1 MKIRIKIKKKLEEIS
16 AMSGGGGGDVQGSAG
31 SAAKPAKHPDDLPD
45 GGLVEMFSTQGIQ
58 GGITISL
65 SAGDAHHWG
74 HVQRSKAQGLRNVME
89 EDTEELEEE
98 AVDEKLQ
105 EIQQFRK
112 KMLRNL
118 RK

>member
-16 AMSGGGGGDVQGSAG
+16 SMGGGAGGTGDVAIG
-31 SAAKPAKHPDDLPD
+31 PAKHPDDLPNN
-45 GGLVEMFSTQGIQ
+45 GLVEMFSTQGIQ
-58 GGITISL
+58 GGIVISL
-65 SAGDAHHWG
+65 SSGEAHHWG

-89 EDTEELEEE
+89 EDTEELKEE
-98 AVDEKLQ
+98 AIDEKLQ

>member
-16 AMSGGGGGDVQGSAG
+16 AMGGGAVQGSVG
-31 SAAKPAKHPDDLPD
+31 SAAKPAKHPDDLLD
-45 GGLVEMFSTQGIQ
+45 GELVEMFSTQGIQ

-65 SAGDAHHWG
+65 SAGEAHHWG

-89 EDTEELEEE
+89 EDMEELEEE

>member
-1 MKIRIKIKKKLEEIS
+1 MKIKIKIKKKLEEIS
-16 AMSGGGGGDVQGSAG
+16 ALGGAGGGVAG
-31 SAAKPAKHPDDLPD
+31 FAGAAASPPKHPDDLPNVE
-45 GGLVEMFSTQGIQ
+45 LVEMFSTQGIQ

-65 SAGDAHHWG
+65 SSGEAHHWG
-74 HVQRSKAQGLRNVME
+74 HVQRSKAQGLRNVMKE
-89 EDTEELEEE
+89 ETEEVKEE
-98 AVDEKLQ
+98 AIDEKLQ

>member
-16 AMSGGGGGDVQGSAG
+16 AMGGAGGGDVAG
-31 SAAKPAKHPDDLPD
+31 FAGAAASPPKHPDDLPNVE
-45 GGLVEMFSTQGIQ
+45 LVERFSTQGIQ

-65 SAGDAHHWG
+65 SSGEAHHWG

-89 EDTEELEEE
+89 EETEEVKEE
-98 AVDEKLQ
+98 AIDEKLQ

>member
-16 AMSGGGGGDVQGSAG
+16 AMSGGGGAGAGDVAIG
-31 SAAKPAKHPDDLPD
+31 PAKHPDDLPNN
-45 GGLVEMFSTQGIQ
+45 GLVEMFSTQGIQ

-65 SAGDAHHWG
+65 SAGEAHHWG

-89 EDTEELEEE
+89 EEAEEIEEE
-98 AVDEKLQ
+98 AIDEKLQ

>member
-16 AMSGGGGGDVQGSAG
+16 AMGGGDGAG
-31 SAAKPAKHPDDLPD
+31 FAGTAASPPKHPDDLPD
-45 GGLVEMFSTQGIQ
+45 GGLVETFSTQGIQ

-65 SAGDAHHWG
+65 SSGEAHHWG

-89 EDTEELEEE
+89 EEQEE
-98 AVDEKLQ
+98 VTKDEKLQ

-118 RK
+118 QK

>member
-16 AMSGGGGGDVQGSAG
+16 AMGGVGGGDVAG
-31 SAAKPAKHPDDLPD
+31 FAGTAASPPKHPDDLPNVE
-45 GGLVEMFSTQGIQ
+45 LVEMFSTQGIQ

-65 SAGDAHHWG
+65 SSGEAHHWG

-89 EDTEELEEE
+89 EEQEE
-98 AVDEKLQ
+98 VTKDEKLQ